1 MIAQVS
7 HLEQLSLNNENLI
20 LVILN
25 DRQSIGLPVVF
36 YYPYFTEIDLEICY
50 QRKILTVNLFVGWY
64 VIYL

>member
-1 MIAQVS
+1 MGSIIYMKNS
-7 HLEQLSLNNENLI
+7 SNENLI

-25 DRQSIGLPVVF
+25 DRQSMGLPVVF

-50 QRKILTVNLFVGWY
+50 QRKISTVNLFVGWY